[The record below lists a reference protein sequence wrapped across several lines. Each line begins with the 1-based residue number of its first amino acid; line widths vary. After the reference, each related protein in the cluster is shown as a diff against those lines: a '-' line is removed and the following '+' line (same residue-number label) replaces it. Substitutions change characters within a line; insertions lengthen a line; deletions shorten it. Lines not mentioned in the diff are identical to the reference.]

1 VIKKFQLLAISTFSI
16 AVLGLAVPC
25 AFPAWAQNSSVV
37 PPSNNGTLGNMRQ
50 LEPGQ
55 PPVFIHL
62 TVEAAK
68 RARKSSGTSSGT
80 SGAPLYYQGG
90 TYDGSAGP
98 IGVETAPRIYLV
110 FWGSQWDNNDPSGEA
125 SILEGF
131 LQGASGSPWL
141 NTVTQYCQGVAS
153 GTYFCNGAG
162 TPAGNTTGE
171 YVSYWYDNA
180 SAAPAHPTQ
189 SQFASEAVNAAGHF
203 GVTSVADNASAQYVI
218 ATATGNNS
226 SGFETN
232 YCAYHSATTSSYGNI
247 AYTNLPYI
255 TDAGEECGANFN
267 GLGPDS
273 GITIVEGH
281 EAAETI
287 TDQFAGGGWLDSN
300 NNEIGDKCAWIYTG
314 QGAVADVTF
323 SDGTYPVQSLYSNA
337 FNGDAGGCVMESPGA
352 PTINFAVGTQTY
364 GEAPFVVS
372 ATSNST
378 GAITYS
384 VVSGPATISGSMVT
398 LTGAGTVT
406 LEASQAA
413 AGDYTAGTQTATFT
427 VLQAAQTITFAQIGM
442 QMQGGTVTLTA
453 TGGGSGNPVTFT
465 SWTPSVCA
473 VSGSTATL
481 SAPGTCTIA
490 ANQLGNANYL
500 AAQQVTRSFTVTPV
514 FTLTVTPTSQ
524 SETPP
529 TAAPVVLTL
538 APVNGFSGAVTL
550 SCSGLPA
557 GARCTSLPLTF
568 NLNGKNT
575 IVLNLGV
582 KFAKGTTPGTYAV
595 TFAGV
600 DGKYNNAATASF
612 AVQ

>member
-1 VIKKFQLLAISTFSI
+1 MIKKFQLLAISTFSI

-37 PPSNNGTLGNMRQ
+37 PPSNNGTFGNMRQ

-55 PPVFIHL
+55 PPASIFP

-68 RARKSSGTSSGT
+68 RART
-80 SGAPLYYQGG
+80 
-90 TYDGSAGP
+90 SAGTGP
-98 IGVETAPRIYLV
+98 SGPLSYNGGDVETAPRIYLV
-110 FWGSQWDNNDPSGEA
+110 FWGSQWDNNDPSNEA

-141 NTVTQYCQGVAS
+141 NTVTQYCQGVNI
-153 GTYFCNGAG
+153 GTVFCNGEG
-162 TPAGNTTGE
+162 TPIGNTTGE

-189 SQFASEAVNAAGHF
+189 SQIASEAVNAAGHF
-203 GVTSVADNASAQYVI
+203 GVTSAADNASAQYVI
-218 ATATGNNS
+218 ATATGNS
-226 SGFETN
+226 PYGFPIN
-232 YCAYHSATTSSYGNI
+232 YCAYHDWTSSSYGII

-255 TDAGEECGANFN
+255 TDAGADCGANFN
-267 GLGPDS
+267 GLGPDA

-281 EAAETI
+281 ELAEAI
-287 TDQFAGGGWLDSN
+287 TDPNPNLYPGGAWFDSN
-300 NNEIGDKCAWIYTG
+300 GYEIGDKCEWLSSG
-314 QGAVADVTF
+314 QGAAADVTF

-364 GEAPFVVS
+364 GEAPFAVS

-384 VVSGPATISGSMVT
+384 VVSGPATISGSTVT

-406 LEASQAA
+406 LKASQAA

-427 VLQAAQTITFAQIGM
+427 VLQAAQTITFAQIGT

-490 ANQLGNANYL
+490 ANQLGNANYS
-500 AAQQVTRSFTVTPV
+500 AAPQVTQSFTVTPV
-514 FTLTVTPTSQ
+514 FTLAVTPTLQ